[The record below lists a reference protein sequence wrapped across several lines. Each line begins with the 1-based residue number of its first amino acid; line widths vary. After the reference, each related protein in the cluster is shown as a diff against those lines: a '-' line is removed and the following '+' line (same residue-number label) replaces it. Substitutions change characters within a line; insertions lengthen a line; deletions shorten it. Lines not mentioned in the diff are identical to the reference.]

1 MLLRHGFQYLLARG
15 LPGVLN
21 FLAIAVYTR
30 LLNPEEY
37 GAYTL
42 TIATVSAADALL
54 LHWLRLALLRFL
66 PKAQAGDT
74 ATPATILRIYA
85 ILSVGVSVLAI
96 ALSWFVLQ
104 DAFMRQIVLLGAI
117 LFVVQGA
124 FELTVERERSEL
136 SPRKYGL
143 YAGIKSVV
151 ALAVGA
157 ALALAGLGAFG
168 LLIGL
173 IVAMI
178 LPLLILGGAGRWIAA
193 SKGAYDPA
201 LARQIAA
208 YGLPLAAT
216 STLAFLVTGS
226 DRFMLAG
233 FIDTAAAGQYAV
245 GYDLA
250 QFTLGLLLSIVNLA
264 AYPLIVN
271 TYEKE
276 GEAAAQRVLRWTLSL
291 MLLIGMPATAG
302 LAVLS
307 PNIAGVLVGSGFEDA
322 ATMII
327 PGIAVG
333 ALLAGLKAF
342 YLDLAFQLKGNT
354 IPQVWVLL
362 VTVLLNIGLNVA
374 LIPQMGILGA
384 VYATVAANVVAIL
397 LSWWLGRSSF
407 RIPLPDRTM
416 LPILVAT
423 ALMLG
428 VLLLVRHWTGPLAL
442 IGQVVIGVVVF
453 GLGLLAVDR
462 RFLSRLMAYE
472 D

>member
-1 MLLRHGFQYLLARG
+1 MLFRHGLQYLLARG

-21 FLAIAVYTR
+21 FLAIAIYTR

-37 GAYTL
+37 GVYTL

-66 PKAQAGDT
+66 PKAEPGDNS
-74 ATPATILRIYA
+74 TPATILRIYA
-85 ILSVGVSVLAI
+85 LLTVAVGGVAAVAAVVVLA
-96 ALSWFVLQ
+96 
-104 DAFMRQIVLLGAI
+104 DPFMRQIVLLGAL
-117 LFVVQGA
+117 LFAVQGA

-136 SPRKYGL
+136 SPKRYGM
-143 YAGIKSVV
+143 YAGVKSVV

-157 ALALAGLGAFG
+157 GLAAAGLGAVG

-173 IVAMI
+173 ALAMI
-178 LPLLILGGAGRWIAA
+178 FPLLILGGAGRWFAV
-193 SKGAYDPA
+193 SRGSYDA
-201 LARQIAA
+201 TLARQIAA

-264 AYPLIVN
+264 AYPIIVN
-271 TYEKE
+271 TFEKQ
-276 GEAAAQRVLRWTLSL
+276 GEEKAQSALRWTLNL
-291 MLLIGMPATAG
+291 MLLIGLPATVG
-302 LAVLS
+302 LAVLAT
-307 PNIAGVLVGSGFEDA
+307 NIAMVLVGSGFEA
-322 ATMII
+322 AAALII
-327 PGIAVG
+327 PGIAVA

-342 YLDLAFQLKGNT
+342 YLDLAFQLRGNT
-354 IPQVWVLL
+354 ITQVWVLL
-362 VTVLLNIGLNVA
+362 VTVVLNIGLNVI
-374 LIPQMGILGA
+374 LIPRAGIAGA

-407 RIPLPDRTM
+407 RLPLPDRNA
-416 LPILVAT
+416 LPPALAT
-423 ALMLG
+423 VVMLG

-442 IGQVVIGVVVF
+442 IGQVVIGVLVF
-453 GLGLLAVDR
+453 AASLLVIDRGYLRRLLAYKD
-462 RFLSRLMAYE
+462 
-472 D
+472 

>member
-104 DAFMRQIVLLGAI
+104 DAFMQQIVLLGAI

-193 SKGAYDPA
+193 SKGSYDPA
-201 LARQIAA
+201 LARQIAT

-276 GEAAAQRVLRWTLSL
+276 GEAVAQRVLRWALSL
-291 MLLIGMPATAG
+291 MLLIGLPATAG

-354 IPQVWVLL
+354 MPQVWVLL
-362 VTVLLNIGLNVA
+362 VTVVLNIGLNVA
-374 LIPQMGILGA
+374 LIPTMGIVGA
-384 VYATVAANVVAIL
+384 VYSTVAANVVAIL

-428 VLLLVRHWTGPLAL
+428 ALLLVRHWTGPLAL
-442 IGQVVIGVVVF
+442 VGQVAIGVIVF

-462 RFLSRLMAYE
+462 RFLAKLMAYE